1 MNQLEIL
8 YTMKKLLELNK
19 LEEVMD
25 IINQLIEIES

>member
-1 MNQLEIL
+1 MNQLQIL